1 MAQRILV
8 IEDDESVRDTIEV
21 LLKGHGFKV
30 YTSVDGLDV
39 FSRIAT
45 SQPDLVITDIFL
57 GESDG
62 RIICQNIKNNP
73 DTSHIPVIIMS
84 GSAGEIYNTIS
95 SVGANDV
102 VLKPFDELTLLN
114 RVNRQLSA

>member
-8 IEDDESVRDTIEV
+8 IEDDDFVRDTIEV
-21 LLKGHGFKV
+21 LLKGHGYKV
-30 YTSVDGLDV
+30 YTSPDGLDV
-39 FSRIAT
+39 LPQIAE
-45 SQPDLVITDIFL
+45 SQPDLVLTDIFL

-62 RIICQNIKNNP
+62 RLICQEIKSNP

-84 GSAGEIYNTIS
+84 GSSGEIYNTIS
-95 SVGANDV
+95 AVGANDV

-114 RVNRQLSA
+114 RVSRQLSA